1 MKSKPTHRDVLLFSG
16 AFELTFPYIWSS
28 NPIIFNRYC
37 DGGGWQQQLV
47 LLLWAGMRFR
57 YMKLKLV
64 LLLKYANFSYFFLLL
79 FYMLSCK
86 GSSIFLVCWFQI
98 IFFMSIMDFY
108 STLQIVCI
116 RCCILG
122 GEHQRPMVVS
132 FEIHGDYWLQVNLEK
147 KSFDILFSIFSM

>member
-47 LLLWAGMRFR
+47 LLLWAGMRFQ
-57 YMKLKLV
+57 YMKLKLD
-64 LLLKYANFSYFFLLL
+64 LLLKYANFSYFFLFL

-86 GSSIFLVCWFQI
+86 GSSIFLVCWFQV
-98 IFFMSIMDFY
+98 IFFMSLMDFC

-132 FEIHGDYWLQVNLEK
+132 FEIHGDYWLKVNLEK